1 MLVVENHG
9 RGASGRVEMC
19 AEILAAVNRTNVR
32 MNFDPINA
40 EHAGSP
46 ALEALAAVRP
56 FVAHVHLKGLGRPE
70 GYCEFGAGV
79 VDLRPVVESLLTSGY
94 QGRFTVEYEGPHDKT
109 LRLWLGYQAAT
120 KLIRAR

>member
-9 RGASGRVEMC
+9 RGASGRVETC
-19 AEILAAVNRTNVR
+19 AEILAAVDRPNVR

-46 ALEALAAVRP
+46 ALEALEAVRP
-56 FVAHVHLKGLGRPE
+56 FVAHVHLKGLAGPNEYR
-70 GYCEFGAGV
+70 EFGAGI
-79 VDLRPVVESLLTSGY
+79 VDLGPVINSLLSSGY
-94 QGRFTVEYEGPHDKT
+94 QGRFTVEYQGPHDKT